1 MGDLQVYEE
10 AMRTMEEEVT
20 KLRAEVDAKRDE
32 LANKG
37 IRDKSP
43 FDVASSEPLR
53 LSNELGWIEE
63 RLQNRKLQE
72 SQTERQAI
80 IAAEQLDVLKREFGS
95 IEVVLKKQ
103 VEETEK
109 YKQMVA
115 DMVGYSTGASD
126 GERSEVPSDLLNDPI
141 VLKYKSDAERMR
153 QQVKASDVDIEG
165 QRTELKR
172 WKEMS
177 EELESQVSSRQE
189 ELRRVS
195 MDLKVKKEV
204 GLRLKASHNG
214 WMQTSMT

>member
-1 MGDLQVYEE
+1 MG
-10 AMRTMEEEVT
+10 
-20 KLRAEVDAKRDE
+20 
-32 LANKG
+32 
-37 IRDKSP
+37 
-43 FDVASSEPLR
+43 
-53 LSNELGWIEE
+53 
-63 RLQNRKLQE
+63 
-72 SQTERQAI
+72 
-80 IAAEQLDVLKREFGS
+80 
-95 IEVVLKKQ
+95 
-103 VEETEK
+103 
-109 YKQMVA
+109 KQMVA

-165 QRTELKR
+165 QRAELKR